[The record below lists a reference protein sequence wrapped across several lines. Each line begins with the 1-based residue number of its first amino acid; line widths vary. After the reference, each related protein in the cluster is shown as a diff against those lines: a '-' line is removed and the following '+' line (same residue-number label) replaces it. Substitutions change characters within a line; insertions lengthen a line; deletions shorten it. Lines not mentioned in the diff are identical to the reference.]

1 MMFLVLNGICEIYI
15 RSNREFLSEHKISRI
30 QINGALIARQ
40 FTEDEKE
47 YIEQVNNSISRVSSR
62 IDEHDSVT
70 GVVDFFHSVMAVGT
84 REKASAITFSGPDL

>member
-1 MMFLVLNGICEIYI
+1 MFLVLNGICEIYI

-47 YIEQVNNSISRVSSR
+47 YIEQVNKEIQENVINV
-62 IDEHDSVT
+62 IKDL
-70 GVVDFFHSVMAVGT
+70 AQ
-84 REKASAITFSGPDL
+84 EKKNQRLYKKSQIE